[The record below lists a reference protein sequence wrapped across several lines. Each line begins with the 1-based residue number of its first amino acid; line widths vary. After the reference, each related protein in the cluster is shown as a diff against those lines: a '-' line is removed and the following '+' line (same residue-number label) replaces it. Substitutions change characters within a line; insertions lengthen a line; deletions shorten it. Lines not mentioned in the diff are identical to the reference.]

1 MATFNLP
8 KEFPKDVQ
16 EEARKISF
24 TVTDDADRLDLRHQ
38 EMITI
43 DGEDAKDLD
52 DAVHAKV
59 LDNGNIE
66 LGVHIADVSH
76 YVPAGSIIDQEA
88 YRRGTSVYLVDRVI
102 PMLPVELSNGICS
115 LQGRSLCHVLYY
127 GSKSSR

>member
-1 MATFNLP
+1 M
-8 KEFPKDVQ
+8 Q

-24 TVTDDADRLDLRHQ
+24 TVTDDADRLDLCHQ

-76 YVPAGSIIDQEA
+76 YVPAGSIIDQV
-88 YRRGTSVYLVDRVI
+88 GIPPWHQCVIWWNRVI
-102 PMLPVELSNGICS
+102 PNVTSGAIKWYLFLTSQGTIAMPCPVLW
-115 LQGRSLCHVLYY
+115 
-127 GSKSSR
+127 K